1 MTISDTV
8 DMELGV
14 SPDGQECAPTEIL
27 TGMPAAIED
36 EAPALC

>member
-1 MTISDTV
+1 MTISDTM

-27 TGMPAAIED
+27 AGVSAAIED
-36 EAPALC
+36 KAPALC